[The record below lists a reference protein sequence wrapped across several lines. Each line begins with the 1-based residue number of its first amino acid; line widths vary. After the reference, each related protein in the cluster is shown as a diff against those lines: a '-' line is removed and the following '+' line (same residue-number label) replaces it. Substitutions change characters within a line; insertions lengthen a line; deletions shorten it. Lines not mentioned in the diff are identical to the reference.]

1 MSFGPLTNVEEK
13 ERAII
18 WREKSPKSKVMVYP
32 HTVYAPKA
40 ILKIILKENVKTV
53 LPTDVF
59 LKNKKLTFTMRS

>member
-18 WREKSPKSKVMVYP
+18 WREKSPKSKVMVP

-53 LPTDVF
+53 LSTVLSPHF
-59 LKNKKLTFTMRS
+59 SKK